1 MDKLRSME
9 IFTAVV
15 DEGSFTAAATRFDM
29 SAVMVGKHVR
39 FLEELLGARLLA
51 RTTRRQSLTE
61 IGEQFVEQCRSILEQ
76 VRAAESG
83 AEAMR
88 LAPRGRLRISAPVTF
103 GSESL
108 SPLLPAYLA
117 RYPEVSLDLELNDRL
132 VDVVDDGYDA
142 AIRIS
147 ELDDS
152 GMIARRLR
160 PYRMLICASP
170 EYLARHGT
178 PRVPADLARHE
189 CLDFMHWKKLVRWRL
204 GDDDGSV
211 PARVSRFRS
220 NNGQALKQAALAGFG
235 IVMQAQVMLA
245 DEVAAG
251 RLVSLMEAHIPPPRT
266 MHVLYP
272 RDRQATPKLTT
283 FIDFLLEHFGPL

>member
-15 DEGSFTAAATRFDM
+15 DGGSFTAAAARFDM
-29 SAVMVGKHVR
+29 SAVMVGKHIR
-39 FLEELLGARLLA
+39 FLEERLGARLLA

-61 IGEQFVEQCRSILEQ
+61 IGEQYVEQCRSILAQ

-108 SPLLPAYLA
+108 APLLPSYLA
-117 RYPEVSLDLELNDRL
+117 RHPEVSLDLELNDRL

-142 AIRIS
+142 AIRIG

-170 EYLARHGT
+170 GYLARHGE
-178 PRVPADLARHE
+178 PRMPADLAQHE

-204 GDDDGSV
+204 GDDDGAA
-211 PARVSRFRS
+211 PPRVSRFRS

-235 IVMQAQVMLA
+235 IVMQAEMMLEQ
-245 DEVAAG
+245 EVAAG
-251 RLVSLMEAHIPPPRT
+251 RLVSLLEAHIPTPRT
-266 MHVLYP
+266 THILYP

-283 FIDFLLEHFGPL
+283 FVDFLLEHFGPQ

>member
-170 EYLARHGT
+170 AYLARHGT

-251 RLVSLMEAHIPPPRT
+251 RLVSLMEAHIPPPRA

>member
-15 DEGSFTAAATRFDM
+15 DDGSFTAAAARFDM
-29 SAVMVGKHVR
+29 SAVMVGKHIR
-39 FLEELLGARLLA
+39 FLEERLGARLLA

-61 IGEQFVEQCRSILEQ
+61 IGEQYAEQCRSILAQ

-108 SPLLPAYLA
+108 SPLLPSYLA
-117 RYPEVSLDLELNDRL
+117 RHPEVSLDLELNDRL

-142 AIRIS
+142 AIRIG

-170 EYLARHGT
+170 DYLARHGE
-178 PRVPADLARHE
+178 PRVPADLADHE

-204 GDDDGSV
+204 GDDDGGA
-211 PARVSRFRS
+211 PARASRFRS

-245 DEVAAG
+245 QEVAAG
-251 RLVSLMEAHIPPPRT
+251 RLVSLLEAHIPAPRT
-266 MHVLYP
+266 MHIMYP

-283 FIDFLLEHFGPL
+283 FVDFLLEHFGPQ

>member
-15 DEGSFTAAATRFDM
+15 DEGSFTAAAARFDM
-29 SAVMVGKHVR
+29 SAVMVGKHIR

-61 IGEQFVEQCRSILEQ
+61 IGEQFAEQCRSILEQ

-108 SPLLPAYLA
+108 SPLLPAYLSQ
-117 RYPEVSLDLELNDRL
+117 YPDVSLDLELNDRL

-142 AIRIS
+142 VIRIG

-170 EYLARHGT
+170 DYLARHGE

-204 GDDDGSV
+204 GDDDGAT

-220 NNGQALKQAALAGFG
+220 NNGRALKQAALAGFG
-235 IVMQAQVMLA
+235 IVMQAEVMLA
-245 DEVAAG
+245 QEVAAG
-251 RLVSLMEAHIPPPRT
+251 RLVSLLEAHIPQART

-283 FIDFLLEHFGPL
+283 FVDFLLAHFGPQ

>member
-9 IFTAVV
+9 MFTAVV
-15 DEGSFTAAATRFDM
+15 DSGSFTAAAARFDM
-29 SAVMVGKHVR
+29 SAVMVGKHIR

-61 IGEQFVEQCRSILEQ
+61 IGEQFVEQCRAILEQ

-108 SPLLPAYLA
+108 APLLPAYLA
-117 RYPEVSLDLELNDRL
+117 RHPEVSLDLELNDRL
-132 VDVVDDGYDA
+132 VDVVEDGYDA

-160 PYRMLICASP
+160 PYRMLICAAP
-170 EYLARHGT
+170 AYLARHGT

-189 CLDFMHWKKLVRWRL
+189 CLDFMHWNKLVRWRL
-204 GDDDGSV
+204 GDDDGSA
-211 PARVSRFRS
+211 PARTSRFRS

-235 IVMQAQVMLA
+235 IVMQAEMMLA

-251 RLVSLMEAHIPPPRT
+251 RLVSLLEAHIPPPRT
-266 MHVLYP
+266 MHILYP

-283 FIDFLLEHFGPL
+283 FIDFVLEHFGPP

>member
-15 DEGSFTAAATRFDM
+15 DEGSFTAAAARFDM
-29 SAVMVGKHVR
+29 SAVMVGKHIR
-39 FLEELLGARLLA
+39 FLEERLGARLLA

-61 IGEQFVEQCRSILEQ
+61 IGEQYAEQCRSILAQ

-88 LAPRGRLRISAPVTF
+88 AAPRGRLRISAPVMF

-108 SPLLPAYLA
+108 APLLPGYLA
-117 RYPEVSLDLELNDRL
+117 QYPDVSLDLELNDRL
-132 VDVVDDGYDA
+132 VDVIDDGYDA
-142 AIRIS
+142 VIRIS

-170 EYLARHGT
+170 AYLARHGT
-178 PRVPADLARHE
+178 PRVPADLAQHE

-204 GDDDGSV
+204 GNDDGEV
-211 PARVSRFRS
+211 AARPSRLRS

-235 IVMQAQVMLA
+235 IVMQAEVVLA
-245 DEVAAG
+245 QEVAAG
-251 RLVSLMEAHIPPPRT
+251 RLVSLLEAYIPQPRT

-283 FIDFLLEHFGPL
+283 FVDFLLAHFGPQ

>member
-15 DEGSFTAAATRFDM
+15 DDGSLTAAAARFDM
-29 SAVMVGKHVR
+29 SAVMVGKHIR
-39 FLEELLGARLLA
+39 FLEERLGARLLA

-61 IGEQFVEQCRSILEQ
+61 IGEQYVEQCRSILAQ

-108 SPLLPAYLA
+108 SPLLPGYLA
-117 RYPEVSLDLELNDRL
+117 RHPEVSLDLELNDRL

-142 AIRIS
+142 AIRIG

-170 EYLARHGT
+170 AYLARHGE
-178 PRVPADLARHE
+178 PRMPADLADHE

-204 GDDDGSV
+204 GDDDGAAQ
-211 PARVSRFRS
+211 ARVSRFRS

-235 IVMQAQVMLA
+235 IVMQAEVMLA
-245 DEVAAG
+245 QEVAAG
-251 RLVSLMEAHIPPPRT
+251 RLVSLLEAHIPAPRT

-272 RDRQATPKLTT
+272 PDRQATPKLTT
-283 FIDFLLEHFGPL
+283 FIDFLLEHFGPR